1 MAKNKYTITHFNPNA
16 NQLAAGMS
24 HSVNAHA
31 VVDNTITTPELA
43 HKVHVE
49 GSISSDFEVEAIL
62 KVAARVIF
70 NEVKEN
76 NRVQLDTGDG
86 VLVTFSPKC
95 SGSISDAYVQAH
107 PDQFGGKQV
116 AEEDM
121 LTADMLQW
129 NIKAEVGQKFSKQ
142 FAQQKQAQKVRVTS
156 TANVVDADEEPAAEP
171 GNGGN
176 GGSNP
181 PSGGGENEE

>member
-1 MAKNKYTITHFNPNA
+1 MNIPQTAIPAY
-16 NQLAAGMS
+16 AA
-24 HSVNAHA
+24 
-31 VVDNTITTPELA
+31 PLR
-43 HKVHVE
+43 KR
-49 GSISSDFEVEAIL
+49 GS
-62 KVAARVIF
+62 
-70 NEVKEN
+70 N
-76 NRVQLDTGDG
+76 
-86 VLVTFSPKC
+86 VTFSPKC

-176 GGSNP
+176 GGNG
-181 PSGGGENEE
+181 GGGENEE

>member
-1 MAKNKYTITHFNPNA
+1 MAKNKWTAVEFTPKPN
-16 NQLAAGMS
+16 QIGMS
-24 HSVNAHA
+24 HSWSGKA

-121 LTADMLQW
+121 LTPDMLQW

>member
-1 MAKNKYTITHFNPNA
+1 M
-16 NQLAAGMS
+16 
-24 HSVNAHA
+24 
-31 VVDNTITTPELA
+31 
-43 HKVHVE
+43 
-49 GSISSDFEVEAIL
+49 IL
-62 KVAARVIF
+62 K
-70 NEVKEN
+70 KEFYN
-76 NRVQLDTGDG
+76 IKCDCCGQILDDENYWDEMEGIESMLDPCCWKTMEDG
-86 VLVTFSPKC
+86 KHYC
-95 SGSISDAYVQAH
+95 
-107 PDQFGGKQV
+107 PDCIHY
-116 AEEDM
+116 DDN
-121 LTADMLQW
+121 DMLQW